1 MWSPRCAPKAT
12 APAAKSPTSPTKP
25 PWVQAGGIGRT
36 GTSAEIA
43 AVVAFLTGPESFYIT
58 GTDVLIDGGQAA
70 GLRRHREH

>member
-1 MWSPRCAPKAT
+1 M
-12 APAAKSPTSPTKP
+12 
-25 PWVQAGGIGRT
+25 QAGGIGRT